1 MSQLTSLPHDTTRTQ
16 FLSCDVPGMN
26 QPTSLP
32 HDTTRTQPLSCDVP
46 GMSHHHLPGNT
57 SSCET
62 RLAKD
67 YQELAKIKASMRIK
81 LDKTKDTQ
89 DS

>member
-1 MSQLTSLPHDTTRTQ
+1 MTPLDPQL
-16 FLSCDVPGMN
+16 
-26 QPTSLP
+26 
-32 HDTTRTQPLSCDVP
+32 LSCDVP

-67 YQELAKIKASMRIK
+67 YQELLKIKASMEM
-81 LDKTKDTQ
+81 LDKTKRALRQ
-89 DS
+89 LEE